1 MPKHQFELVD
11 LKDENEDVFQVSI
24 HDRYASRPDEL
35 EDMCLATFAT
45 RYSTTSKKAGERN
58 VIELKDP
65 TLGRMVKRSKDC
77 VLRSHRFNE
86 DNFRYYYSKPLM
98 FWPWRKESELIGNYR
113 SYFEHYN
120 AVMDV
125 VECNAVHFN
134 LNSKEIDEAM
144 EEFEKNPPTV
154 SEWLDAGIGVE
165 ELCEEEFEIEE
176 DGIGGNLVEEQ
187 KAVPESSLSLKY
199 KFEAHKDVLSCEE
212 YCKMMRS
219 LNKEQREIVMFNR
232 SWVKECIS
240 KMRKG
245 DDPESYQIFLS
256 GPGGS
261 GKSHVIK
268 MIHRD
273 NVKFYRRFFVGR
285 VSESCEVGSCGDDVI
300 GLLCAYT
307 GTVAFNIDGMTL
319 HSAFQLH
326 CRNISDERKTTMRAH
341 LAKLQLLMID
351 EISMVGR
358 NHFEMVNK
366 RCTMVKHRN
375 PNDLDFG
382 KVSVLAVGDFYQ
394 LDPVGQSPLFVKSYS
409 SAKCPSDLAPKC
421 LG

>member
-1 MPKHQFELVD
+1 
-11 LKDENEDVFQVSI
+11 
-24 HDRYASRPDEL
+24 
-35 EDMCLATFAT
+35 
-45 RYSTTSKKAGERN
+45 
-58 VIELKDP
+58 
-65 TLGRMVKRSKDC
+65 MVKRSKDC
-77 VLRSHRFNE
+77 VFRSHRFNE
-86 DNFRYYYSKPLM
+86 DNFRYYYSKLLM

-165 ELCEEEFEIEE
+165 ELCEEELEIEE

-219 LNKEQREIVMFNR
+219 LNKEQREVVMFNR

-245 DDPESYQIFLS
+245 DDPESYQIFFN

-268 MIHRD
+268 MIYRD

-307 GTVAFNIDGMTL
+307 GTAAFNIDGMTL
-319 HSAFQLH
+319 HSL
-326 CRNISDERKTTMRAH
+326 
-341 LAKLQLLMID
+341 
-351 EISMVGR
+351 
-358 NHFEMVNK
+358 
-366 RCTMVKHRN
+366 RCTEILSLVYLSIR
-375 PNDLDFG
+375 
-382 KVSVLAVGDFYQ
+382 FY
-394 LDPVGQSPLFVKSYS
+394 
-409 SAKCPSDLAPKC
+409 
-421 LG
+421 